1 MSMVFIETK
10 EQLEA
15 KLAILRAEMKAKIAN
30 MENNNRPMEDI
41 DSVIGFYD
49 DQIFWAVDEY
59 EHCRRD

>member
-1 MSMVFIETK
+1 MQFIETK

-15 KLAILRAEMKAKIAN
+15 KLATLRAEMHAEIAD
-30 MENNNRPMEDI
+30 MKKCGKYDDI

-49 DQIFWAVDEY
+49 DQMFWAVDEY

>member
-1 MSMVFIETK
+1 MTFIETK

-15 KLAILRAEMKAKIAN
+15 KLATLRAERKAEIAN
-30 MENNNRPMEDI
+30 MKKINCPMEDI

-49 DQIFWAVDEY
+49 DQMFWVVDEY